1 MILKVKVL
9 NENARVPAYATAGS
23 AAFDL
28 VSTHGVNIT
37 PDEAKVVGTGL
48 AFEVPKE
55 HVMLVFSRSGHGFN
69 NGLRL
74 ANCVGVIDSDYRGEV
89 KAKIHNDSKT
99 TYQVKAG
106 ERIAQA
112 MIVPIAIAKFMVVDE
127 LGTTERGEGG
137 IGSTGK
143 SLDQRILDN
152 LGGDFEHI
160 KPQGEKVY
168 ARV

>member
-9 NENARVPAYATAGS
+9 NENARVPKYATEGS

-28 VSTHGVNIT
+28 VSTHGANIT
-37 PDEAKVVGTGL
+37 PDEAKAIGTGL
-48 AFEVPKE
+48 TFEIPE
-55 HVMLVFSRSGHGFN
+55 GHVMLVFSRSGHGFN

-89 KAKIHNDSKT
+89 KVKIHNDSNT

-112 MIVPIAIAKFMVVDE
+112 MIVPIALVKLMVVDE
-127 LGTTERGEGG
+127 LSYTERGEGG

-143 SLDQRILDN
+143 NLDQRILDN
-152 LGGDFEHI
+152 LGGDI
-160 KPQGEKVY
+160 KPQGEKLY
-168 ARV
+168 AK

>member
-1 MILKVKVL
+1 MILKIKIL
-9 NENARVPAYATAGS
+9 NENARIPAYATDGA

-28 VSTHGVNIT
+28 VSTHGANIT
-37 PDEAKVVGTGL
+37 PDEAKVIGTGL
-48 AFEVPKE
+48 TFEVPKE

-89 KAKIHNDSKT
+89 KVKIHNDSNT

-112 MIVPIAIAKFMVVDE
+112 MIVPIAIVKFMVVDE
-127 LGTTERGEGG
+127 LSSTERGEGG

-143 SLDQRILDN
+143 SLDQDN
-152 LGGDFEHI
+152 LGGDI
-160 KPQGEKVY
+160 KPQGEKLY
-168 ARV
+168 AK

>member
-37 PDEAKVVGTGL
+37 PNEAKVVGTGL
-48 AFEVPKE
+48 AFEVPE
-55 HVMLVFSRSGHGFN
+55 AHVMLVFSRSGHGFN

-89 KAKIHNDSKT
+89 KAKVHNDSNT
-99 TYQVKAG
+99 TYQIKAG

-112 MIVPIAIAKFMVVDE
+112 MIVPIALVKFMVVDE
-127 LGTTERGEGG
+127 LSSTERGEGG
-137 IGSTGK
+137 GGSTGK
-143 SLDQRILDN
+143 MVEDRILAN

-160 KPQGEKVY
+160 KPQGEKIY
-168 ARV
+168 AK